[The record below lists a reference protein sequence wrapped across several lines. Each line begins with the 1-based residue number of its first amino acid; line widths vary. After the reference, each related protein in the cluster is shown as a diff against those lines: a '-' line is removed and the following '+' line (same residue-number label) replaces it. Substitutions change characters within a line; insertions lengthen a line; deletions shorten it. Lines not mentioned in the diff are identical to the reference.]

1 MNQIWQNFIGAQTHV
16 DGDIVANFGD
26 AQKELTAISASITL
40 NELSSYGLIEI
51 KGDDAEAFLQG
62 QFSNDITHVTA
73 DLSQISSYSSP
84 KGRMFAIF
92 RLCRYN
98 DSYLLCLPR
107 SILASVL
114 KRLSMYVMMSKV
126 TLTDVSDDLP
136 HMGLTGEGSGEL
148 LESITGIRLDS
159 ANAAAQHEQI
169 LAIRHPGD
177 TERYQIIAP
186 PTALIEL
193 WSAAAKTATLTGSDA
208 WPLLDIQAGI
218 PSIHPETSE
227 AFVAQMTNLQT
238 INGVN
243 FKKGCYPGQEIVA
256 RMHYLGKLKRQMYL
270 AEITT
275 STRPLPGTTL
285 VAANEKSG
293 QGTGQVVDARPN
305 KSGGFDLLAVLNIA
319 SAEASDI
326 CVETTEGPKLQF
338 KDLPYVLG
346 AKP

>member
-1 MNQIWQNFIGAQTHV
+1 MNPVWQAFISTQTSVNGNIVV
-16 DGDIVANFGD
+16 DFGD
-26 AQKELTAISASITL
+26 TEKELTAISDAITL

-51 KGDDAEAFLQG
+51 KGDDAESFLQG
-62 QFSNDITHVTA
+62 QFSNDITHVT
-73 DLSQISSYSSP
+73 DNLSQISSYSSP

-92 RLCRYN
+92 RLCRYS

-114 KRLSMYVMMSKV
+114 KRISMYVMMSKV
-126 TLTDVSDDLP
+126 TLTDVSDTFA

-148 LESITGIRLDS
+148 LETITGITLDN
-159 ANAAAQHEQI
+159 ANAVAQKDEI
-169 LAIRHPGD
+169 LVIRHPGD
-177 TERYQIIAP
+177 TERYQLIAP
-186 PTALIEL
+186 PTALIKF
-193 WSAAAKTATLTGSDA
+193 WSAAAETATLTGSDA
-208 WPLLDIQAGI
+208 WPLLDIRAGI

-238 INGVN
+238 INGIN

-270 AEITT
+270 AEIKTT
-275 STRPLPGTTL
+275 TRPLPGTTL
-285 VAANEKSG
+285 VTANEASR

-305 KSGGFDLLAVLNIA
+305 NKGGFDLLAVLNIA
-319 SAEASDI
+319 SAEAGDI
-326 CVETTEGPKLQF
+326 CVENTDGAKLQF
-338 KDLPYVLG
+338 KDLPYELG